1 MHVVS
6 CEEEFQQ
13 QKLDLLWRKLDD
25 QAPLSQ
31 KHLVCGPVK
40 VAGAPG
46 TLTAPEYYE

>member
-31 KHLVCGPVK
+31 VSDD
-40 VAGAPG
+40 GAPPRLRVLENLSRG
-46 TLTAPEYYE
+46 LLAD